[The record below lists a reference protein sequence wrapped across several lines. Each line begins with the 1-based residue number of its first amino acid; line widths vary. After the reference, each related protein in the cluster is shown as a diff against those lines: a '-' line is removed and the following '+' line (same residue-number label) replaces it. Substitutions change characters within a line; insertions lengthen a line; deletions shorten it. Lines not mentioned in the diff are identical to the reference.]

1 MWHQTLSTRR
11 LIGVS
16 TGVTMPQASRVIRI
30 VRCNGC
36 RRLKDEVTYMIA
48 GTNVYMCDHCV
59 AQGARQLT
67 APRRV
72 LTPRRPAAD
81 AVRCRFCRQLRSKDE
96 ATSVGSATVCV
107 DCLGVMEGV
116 LAEAERASRPA
127 T

>member
-1 MWHQTLSTRR
+1 
-11 LIGVS
+11 
-16 TGVTMPQASRVIRI
+16 MPQASRVIRI

-36 RRLKDEVTYMIA
+36 GRLKDEVTYMIA
-48 GTNVYMCDHCV
+48 GPHVYMCEHCV
-59 AQGARQLT
+59 AQAARQLT
-67 APRRV
+67 PHRP
-72 LTPRRPAAD
+72 LTPRRPPVD

-116 LAEAERASRPA
+116 VAEAEQASRPA

>member
-1 MWHQTLSTRR
+1 
-11 LIGVS
+11 
-16 TGVTMPQASRVIRI
+16 MPQASGVIRI

-36 RRLKDEVTYMIA
+36 GRLKDEVSYMIA
-48 GTNVYMCDHCV
+48 GPNNYMCDRCV
-59 AQGARQLT
+59 VQAARQLT
-67 APRRV
+67 LRRPLTSRRP
-72 LTPRRPAAD
+72 LTPRRPPVD

-116 LAEAERASRPA
+116 LAEAEQASRPA